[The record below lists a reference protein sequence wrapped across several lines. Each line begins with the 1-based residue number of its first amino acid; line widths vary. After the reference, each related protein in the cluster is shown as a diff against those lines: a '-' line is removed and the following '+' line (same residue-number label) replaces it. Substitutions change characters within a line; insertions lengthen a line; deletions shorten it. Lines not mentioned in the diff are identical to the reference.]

1 MLDRIIV
8 NVVYLVPW
16 RVNEFRKRRPDEEVL
31 IADAT
36 KARKVKSG
44 SEVRHEPGWF
54 TARRSILMLTT
65 RNLRC
70 GDWVI
75 PLSSIQEA
83 TLLHIPGGS
92 VLSVST
98 RDGDYYQFGLQRNP
112 AWERQTRFPCKIEY
126 GALKFSTISLAW
138 RLLVLAG
145 LLYFGVQDYIRN
157 GFGVTSVFTL
167 VIIVGL
173 IAPLLWSLKSPKAQ

>member
-8 NVVYLVPW
+8 NAVYLVPW
-16 RVNEFRKRRPDEEVL
+16 RVSEFRKQHPDEEVL

-36 KARKVKSG
+36 KARKVAPG
-44 SEVRHEPGWF
+44 SEVRHEPGWV
-54 TARRSILMLTT
+54 TARRGILMLTT
-65 RNLRC
+65 SNLRC

-92 VLSVST
+92 VLNVST
-98 RDGDYYQFGLQRNP
+98 RDGDHYQFGLQRNP
-112 AWERQTRFPCKIEY
+112 AWERQTRFPCAIAH
-126 GALKFSTISLAW
+126 GAPKFSTISLVW
-138 RLLVLAG
+138 RLLALAG

-157 GFGVTSVFTL
+157 GFSVVSALTL
-167 VIIVGL
+167 IIIAGL
-173 IAPLLWSLKSPKAQ
+173 VAPLLWSLKSPKA